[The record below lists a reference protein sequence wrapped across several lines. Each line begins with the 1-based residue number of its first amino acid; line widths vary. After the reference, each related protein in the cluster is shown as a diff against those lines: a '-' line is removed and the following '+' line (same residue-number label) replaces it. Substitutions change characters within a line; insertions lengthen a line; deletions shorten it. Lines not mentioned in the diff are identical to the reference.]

1 MSSILVHRTPSG
13 LRGSTECTTYLLNE
27 LPFNR
32 SEKPHFRLRTPR
44 ADIIRGLGGADRI
57 YGKAGADR
65 LYGGK
70 DRKKDFLYGG
80 RGNDWIVIRRN
91 DRVYAGRGNDVVVR
105 PDYSG
110 MYLLYVWCGP
120 GYDKVLANPWLRA
133 GGNDCEK
140 WE

>member
-1 MSSILVHRTPSG
+1 MHYVSLERVALHPVRKASFPTPNPQS
-13 LRGSTECTTYLLNE
+13 RHH
-27 LPFNR
+27 PW
-32 SEKPHFRLRTPR
+32 PR
-44 ADIIRGLGGADRI
+44 WADRI

-80 RGNDWIVIRRN
+80 RGND
-91 DRVYAGRGNDVVVR
+91 VVVR

-120 GYDKVLANPWLRA
+120 GNDKVLANPWLRA

>member
-1 MSSILVHRTPSG
+1 MHYVSLERVALHPVRKASFPTPNPQS
-13 LRGSTECTTYLLNE
+13 RHH
-27 LPFNR
+27 PW
-32 SEKPHFRLRTPR
+32 PR
-44 ADIIRGLGGADRI
+44 WADRI

-80 RGNDWIVIRRN
+80 RGNEWIVIRRI

>member
-1 MSSILVHRTPSG
+1 MTRRIGFLPVAALLVASLAAPAAAATVKGTSG
-13 LRGSTECTTYLLNE
+13 PDVLIG
-27 LPFNR
+27 
-32 SEKPHFRLRTPR
+32 TPR

-110 MYLLYVWCGP
+110 MYLLYVWCSP
-120 GYDKVLANPWLRA
+120 GNDKVLANPWLRA